1 MKTVVALDLCLGSD
15 QFVLNLSHKTSRR
28 RVNVHNKFLA
38 ALSMDQKYAES
49 GPDSARIAGFQAAAG
64 LALSSDIVQDTKLPK
79 CMVREAL
86 HVRATTVLALSSFS
100 CGALVEFEFID
111 CDLIKTGH
119 AHYGRSRVRQA
130 LSRKSRPQK
139 PDTMG
144 TTGLRPWHQSYL
156 PIH

>member
-15 QFVLNLSHKTSRR
+15 QFVLNLSHKTTRR

-49 GPDSARIAGFQAAAG
+49 GFDSARIAGFQAAAG

-86 HVRATTVLALSSFS
+86 HV
-100 CGALVEFEFID
+100 
-111 CDLIKTGH
+111 
-119 AHYGRSRVRQA
+119 
-130 LSRKSRPQK
+130 
-139 PDTMG
+139 
-144 TTGLRPWHQSYL
+144 
-156 PIH
+156 

>member
-1 MKTVVALDLCLGSD
+1 M
-15 QFVLNLSHKTSRR
+15 
-28 RVNVHNKFLA
+28 HNKFLA

-49 GPDSARIAGFQAAAG
+49 GFDSARIAGFQAAAG

-111 CDLIKTGH
+111 CDLIKAGH

-130 LSRKSRPQK
+130 LSRNSRPQT

-144 TTGLRPWHQSYL
+144 LSGPRPWHQSCL